1 MKKIGLM
8 ISSLNSGGA
17 ERVVSHLTK
26 ILSEVYDVHLILFE
40 DTYLEYDYCG
50 TLHSL
55 NTPAKAGILSK
66 VSLLFQ
72 RISRLKALIK
82 EEKLECVI
90 SFLDSP
96 NIVNILAKTNG
107 CKHIVSV
114 RNFSSIENKSNL
126 VSKVSN
132 ALIKLLYR
140 KADCVVTVSKEI
152 EKDYIDNYGI
162 DPKKI
167 KTIYNPYD
175 FELISDMSKEDLT
188 QEEADFFS
196 QRFVFCNVGRIQH
209 QKGVW
214 HLVRCFATVS
224 RSIPNAKLALIGEDY
239 TDGKLCAL
247 IDQYG
252 IKDKVLMTGRVK
264 NPYKYM
270 AHSSV
275 YVLTSLFEGFPN
287 AMVEAMACGLPI
299 IAANCS
305 SGPKE
310 ILCDVIP
317 EEKLEASLDGDYGIL
332 VPELEHEEDWS
343 ISELTC
349 AEQILAKVMTDCYN
363 DKPKLEK
370 YSQKSYER
378 SRIYSYYA
386 CKENYV
392 SIIENN

>member
-1 MKKIGLM
+1 
-8 ISSLNSGGA
+8 
-17 ERVVSHLTK
+17 
-26 ILSEVYDVHLILFE
+26 
-40 DTYLEYDYCG
+40 
-50 TLHSL
+50 
-55 NTPAKAGILSK
+55 
-66 VSLLFQ
+66 
-72 RISRLKALIK
+72 
-82 EEKLECVI
+82 
-90 SFLDSP
+90 
-96 NIVNILAKTNG
+96 
-107 CKHIVSV
+107 
-114 RNFSSIENKSNL
+114 
-126 VSKVSN
+126 
-132 ALIKLLYR
+132 
-140 KADCVVTVSKEI
+140 
-152 EKDYIDNYGI
+152 
-162 DPKKI
+162 
-167 KTIYNPYD
+167 
-175 FELISDMSKEDLT
+175 
-188 QEEADFFS
+188 
-196 QRFVFCNVGRIQH
+196 
-209 QKGVW
+209 
-214 HLVRCFATVS
+214 
-224 RSIPNAKLALIGEDY
+224 
-239 TDGKLCAL
+239 
-247 IDQYG
+247 
-252 IKDKVLMTGRVK
+252 MTGRVK

-363 DKPKLEK
+363 DKLKLEK